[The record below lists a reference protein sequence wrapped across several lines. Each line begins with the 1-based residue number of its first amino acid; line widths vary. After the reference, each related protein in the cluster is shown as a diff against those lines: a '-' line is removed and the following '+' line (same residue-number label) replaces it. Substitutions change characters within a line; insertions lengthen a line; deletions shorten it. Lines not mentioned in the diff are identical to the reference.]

1 MFSKRLF
8 GAVLLAGMGFAFA
21 ATPFCDTRSAVRYFA
36 VDSVVE
42 YPYRGKLASTI
53 QPLAIK
59 KHSGLET
66 ITALSKGQDM
76 DFLANFSTS
85 CYWTE
90 QDAEFKVYGATKTT
104 PSWTSRDSSV
114 WVNYIDNMT
123 VGTATEWIYF
133 REDTVGWKKATI
145 YSNSYLIAKP
155 VVSQWYAYAT
165 RMDTLASQSS
175 TQILTRNITSVAT
188 DSAGAVFELLKDW
201 AADEPRTD
209 HKYDYMVQ
217 VFRVLY
223 SVQEPPTSVMLAES
237 IKTPFTLTRNGLSL
251 EIQVH
256 QDTHTTKARLLNLR
270 GQSLRTIALEGGK
283 TSITL
288 PGYGAYI
295 LQMEGYPNRLVP

>member
-8 GAVLLAGMGFAFA
+8 GTVLLAGMGFAYA

-59 KHSGLET
+59 THSGLET
-66 ITALSKGQDM
+66 VTALSKGQDM
-76 DFLANFSTS
+76 EFLSSFSTS

-90 QDAEFKVYGATKTT
+90 QKAGFKVYGATKATPTWTT
-104 PSWTSRDSSV
+104 RDSSV

-133 REDTVGWKKATI
+133 REDTLGWKKATI

-175 TQILTRNITSVAT
+175 TQILTRNITSVST
-188 DSAGAVFELLKDW
+188 DSAGAVFELLDAW
-201 AADEPRTD
+201 AADEPKTD
-209 HKYDYMVQ
+209 HKYDYTVQ

-223 SVQEPPTSVMLAES
+223 SVQEPPTPVMLAEKAQS
-237 IKTPFTLTRNGLSL
+237 PLTLIRNGLSL
-251 EIQVH
+251 EIQLPQGAH
-256 QDTHTTKARLLNLR
+256 ITKARLLNLR
-270 GQSLRTIALEGGK
+270 GQSIQVITLEGGK

-295 LQMEGYPNRLVP
+295 LQMEGYQNRLVP